1 LNIDQVAS
9 EHNTVNR
16 VRTAMIVVGACESL
30 FKLINEQLET
40 HQIIVEKIAIVD
52 ASVIDSPLKAKQFIK

>member
-9 EHNTVNR
+9 EHNTVNS
-16 VRTAMIVVGACESL
+16 VRTAMILVGACESL
-30 FKLINEQLET
+30 FKLINEQLEI

-52 ASVIDSPLKAKQFIK
+52 ASVIDSPLKENNS